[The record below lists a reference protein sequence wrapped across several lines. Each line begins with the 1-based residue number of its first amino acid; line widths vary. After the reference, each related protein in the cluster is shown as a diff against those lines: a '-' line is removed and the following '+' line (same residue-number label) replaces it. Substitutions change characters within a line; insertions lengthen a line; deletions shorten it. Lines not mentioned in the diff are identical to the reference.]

1 MYLYRIGSHACI
13 KADISKLTAA
23 PMRFL
28 RSTGAKIRRQ
38 RITNEKHRKYSKI
51 NLFEEDSMDT
61 FQE

>member
-1 MYLYRIGSHACI
+1 MYLYRIRSLAGL

-23 PMRFL
+23 PMRFV
-28 RSTGAKIRRQ
+28 RSMGAKIRRQ
-38 RITNEKHRKYSKI
+38 RIRNEKHMEHSKI